1 MYKMA
6 TKLHTF
12 MDIFDSVFQVEGQDP
27 VKLAKIT
34 IPKIQRD
41 YAQGRKSSEIKRV
54 RERFLD
60 SLHEAITK
68 KPITLDF
75 VYGDIKDGVM
85 IPLDGQQRLTTL
97 FLIHWYA
104 AKKEHIPPEEYL
116 FLKNFSYET
125 RYSARDFCTE
135 MLKYE
140 PSFEKKISE
149 EIINQGWFPLNWK
162 KDPTISSMLVMIDAI
177 DEKFRDTP
185 NIWERLKNEAITF
198 YFLPIKDMG
207 LTDELYIRMNSRGK
221 PLTQFEHFKAE
232 FERELRLIDEAM
244 AKRIIRK
251 IDLDWTD
258 LLWQYHKNH
267 IDNNTDKITGNNT
280 IDDEFLR
287 YFKFV
292 CDVICYHTGGTPQGR
307 SYDEFDLLKMYFSK
321 QCDKSRENAETL
333 ERYFDCWCSLNSKTP
348 GYFIARFISYEHE
361 PGKIQIDKSYYQI
374 DIFKDCLDNYA
385 DSTGRRRTFPLN
397 RIVLLYAF
405 TSFLLNRDSITEN
418 QFARR
423 LRMINNLVQNSED
436 EISDSKARASGN
448 RMPSIL
454 AQVDKIITSG
464 YIDNSIDNNFSI
476 VQLAEEK
483 EKLIWTEKN
492 PDKEESLFEL
502 EDHTLLQGQIAI
514 LGLENEALFKRFK
527 ALFDCSWDKVDCALM
542 AIGFYPQKEK
552 NGWRFQ
558 FGSSNPNSWRNLFHK
573 SGNYGFDNTKKI
585 LVELLSKDGDI
596 GDELLDQ
603 IAAAYLK
610 ECEDKNEYDW
620 RYYYI
625 KYEQFRPG
633 SYGKYSNSKYA
644 EARYLFSVM
653 QTQSKWSENTYMPYL
668 KIADEAHLSRD
679 SMGQKLKYENAYI
692 ECENATYLIKKNV
705 TGEELERISINQ
717 NEDGIDTEDRI
728 MKLKDYLVS
737 NHDILQSV

>member
-12 MDIFDSVFQVEGQDP
+12 MDIFDSVFEVEGQEP
-27 VKLAKIT
+27 VKLEKII

-41 YAQGRKSSEIKRV
+41 YAQGRKNSDINRV

-60 SLHEAITK
+60 SLHEAIIK
-68 KPITLDF
+68 EPITLDF
-75 VYGDIKDGVM
+75 VYGDIKDGEMV
-85 IPLDGQQRLTTL
+85 PLDGQQRLTTL

-104 AKKEHIPPEEYL
+104 AKKEHIPPEHYS
-116 FLKNFSYET
+116 FLKNFSYKT
-125 RYSARDFCTE
+125 RYSAREFCADL
-135 MLKYE
+135 LKYE
-140 PSFEKKISE
+140 PSFKMKISE
-149 EIINQGWFPLNWK
+149 EIINQVWFPLNWK

-177 DEKFRDTP
+177 DEKFRDTS
-185 NIWERLKNEAITF
+185 NIWDRLKNGAISF
-198 YFLPIKDMG
+198 YFLPIKDIG
-207 LTDELYIRMNSRGK
+207 LTDEIYIKMNSRGK

-232 FERELRLIDEAM
+232 LERELRLIDDEIV
-244 AKRIIRK
+244 KRIIHK
-251 IDLDWTD
+251 IDLDWTE
-258 LLWQYHKNH
+258 LLWKYRGD
-267 IDNNTDKITGNNT
+267 DNI

-292 CDVICYHTGGTPQGR
+292 CDVICYHNGGTPQGR

-321 QCDKSRENAETL
+321 QCNKAKENVELL
-333 ERYFDCWCSLNSKTP
+333 ERYFDCWCSLKPETP
-348 GYFIARFISYEHE
+348 GDFIARFVSYGHE
-361 PGKIQIDKSYYQI
+361 PGKIQIDTRYQI
-374 DIFKDCLDNYA
+374 DIFKDCLRTYA

-423 LRMINNLVQNSED
+423 LRVINNLIQNSED
-436 EISDSKARASGN
+436 EISDSEARASGN
-448 RMPSIL
+448 RMPAIL
-454 AQVDKIITSG
+454 AQVDKIIKTG
-464 YIDNSIDNNFSI
+464 NIDDSIDNNFSV

-483 EKLIWTEKN
+483 EKLIWTDKN
-492 PDKEESLFEL
+492 PDKAESLFEL

-514 LGLENEALFKRFK
+514 LGLENEDLFKKFK
-527 ALFDCSWDKVDCALM
+527 VLFDCSWDKVDCALM
-542 AIGFYPQKEK
+542 AMGFYPQKEK

-558 FGSSNPNSWRNLFHK
+558 FGSSNPRNVNAWRNLFHK
-573 SGNYGFDNTKKI
+573 GGNYEFDNTKKI
-585 LVELLSKDGDI
+585 MVELLSKEGNI
-596 GDELLDQ
+596 NDELLDQ

-610 ECEDKNEYDW
+610 ECEDKGEYDW

-633 SYGKYSNSKYA
+633 SYGKYSNTKYA
-644 EARYLFSVM
+644 EAPYLFSVM

-679 SMGQKLKYENAYI
+679 SMGQKLVYENAFI
-692 ECENATYLIKKNV
+692 ECENDAYVIKKND
-705 TGEELERISINQ
+705 TGEELERVSINQ
-717 NEDGIDTEDRI
+717 NEAGIDTEDRI
-728 MKLKDYLVS
+728 KKLKDYLAS
-737 NHDILQSV
+737 NPDILHENRSISCVFR